1 MSRVLLVCYY
11 FPPLGLAGVSRP
23 LNLFRHLPT
32 YGYDCHVLTVKPVA
46 YRKYSPE
53 LLHGLDITKIFRSG
67 SRDPQRLMY
76 LLGIR
81 EVNPK
86 TIARGSKFGET
97 LFPDSKVGWVNA
109 AVRLGKKLHS
119 TYRYDAVISTS
130 PPISAHLVGMR
141 LANETGLKWVAD
153 FRDPWTV
160 VPLEDAYSSEKMKL
174 MGQTLKKQISES
186 ASAMTAVN
194 QAVADYIGTI
204 NVISNGFD
212 PEVAKDWG
220 VPTDRGKFLIGL
232 LGSYSDEMPLE
243 PLFRVVRRA
252 IESGRIEAKQ
262 ITFIQVGD
270 TDSTWIANI
279 AAKYGLN
286 EHLTM
291 HGLRP
296 REETVMLLSHC
307 AMMYAALS
315 RRLEV
320 ATTSRI
326 FDMLAS
332 GRPILAYAAPEGE
345 LARQLTGSDHCV
357 FEEANGSDAV
367 QFLISRVNRYMAGEL
382 EIVPTPDYSLQHAWP
397 RKAEQFAE
405 LLRRI

>member
-1 MSRVLLVCYY
+1 MPRVLLVCYY

-97 LFPDSKVGWVNA
+97 LFPDSKIGWVNA
-109 AVRLGKKLHS
+109 AVRLGKKLHA

-141 LANETGLKWVAD
+141 LAHESGLKWIAD

-160 VPLEDAYSSEKMKL
+160 VPLEEAYSSDTMKL

-194 QAVADYIGTI
+194 QAVASYVGTT
-204 NVISNGFD
+204 NVINNGFD
-212 PEVAKDWG
+212 PEVAKGWE
-220 VPTDRGKFLIGL
+220 VPKDREKFSIGL

-243 PLFRVVRRA
+243 PLFRVVRKA
-252 IESGRIEAKQ
+252 IESGRIEA
-262 ITFIQVGD
+262 THVEFIQVGD
-270 TDSTWIANI
+270 TDTTWLSSI
-279 AAKYGLN
+279 AAKYGLG
-286 EHLTM
+286 EQVTM

-296 REETVMLLSHC
+296 REETVRLLSPC

-332 GRPILAYAAPEGE
+332 GRPILAYASKDGQ
-345 LARQLTGSDHCV
+345 LARQLADADRCV
-357 FEEANGSDAV
+357 FEDANENDAI
-367 QFLISRVNRYMAGEL
+367 QFLISRVNSYLAGNL
-382 EIVPTPDYSLQHAWP
+382 TIAPMPDYSLQHAWP